1 MKFLITLFSIAALF
15 SGNALA
21 ADGYWDNMTWD
32 NGHWYV
38 GAGGV
43 AGSIAVNFAGHNQIS
58 VADAHV
64 VLEGT
69 DFSAATDINGY
80 FMIENVPEGIYD
92 MVITAPNLE
101 TVDMEV
107 LVSQGQ
113 VSFINEFEM
122 SLQSAQI
129 TMDVNGNNKI
139 DLADIIYG
147 LQVLAGR
154 Q

>member
-1 MKFLITLFSIAALF
+1 MKLLIALFSIALLF
-15 SGNALA
+15 TGNALA
-21 ADGYWDNMTWD
+21 ADDQWDNMIWD
-32 NGHWYV
+32 NGDWYI

-43 AGSIAVNFAGHNQIS
+43 AGSVSVNVAGHNQIS
-58 VADAHV
+58 VADAYV
-64 VLEGT
+64 TLEGT
-69 DFSAATDINGY
+69 DFSAATDINGH

-92 MVITAPNLE
+92 MAITAPNLE
-101 TVDMEV
+101 AVAMEV

-113 VSFINEFEM
+113 VSFVNEYEM
-122 SLQSAQI
+122 SLQPRQI
-129 TMDVNGNNKI
+129 MDVNGNSQI

>member
-1 MKFLITLFSIAALF
+1 MAVLFTGS
-15 SGNALA
+15 ALA
-21 ADGYWDNMTWD
+21 ADDQWDNMIWD
-32 NGHWYV
+32 TGHWYV
-38 GAGGV
+38 GTGGV
-43 AGSIAVNFAGHNQIS
+43 AGSVTVNFAGHNQIS

-64 VLEGT
+64 ILEGT
-69 DFSAATDINGY
+69 DFSAETDINGH

-92 MVITAPNLE
+92 MTITAPNLE
-101 TVDMEV
+101 TVVMEV

-113 VSFINEFEM
+113 VSFIDEFEM
-122 SLQSAQI
+122 SLQPCQI
-129 TMDVNGNNKI
+129 IMDVNDNNQI